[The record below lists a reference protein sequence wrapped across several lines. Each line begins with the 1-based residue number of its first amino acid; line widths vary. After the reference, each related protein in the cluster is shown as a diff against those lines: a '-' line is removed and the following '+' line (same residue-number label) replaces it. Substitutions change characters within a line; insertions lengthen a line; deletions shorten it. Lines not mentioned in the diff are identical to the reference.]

1 MPDIEKFSVSVHFFC
16 KKMDRT
22 ENFFAI
28 SPNTP
33 SDRLILPEKE
43 ALNGLIISKITRQSI
58 FR

>member
-22 ENFFAI
+22 ENFLAI
-28 SPNTP
+28 SPDIP
-33 SDRLILPEKE
+33 SDRQILPEKE
-43 ALNGLIISKITRQSI
+43 AFNGPIISKITRQSI